1 MAPDRAA
8 RVALAVAA
16 ALLACVAGC
25 LHAPA
30 RGPSPERAEPAGPHV
45 EPDVVG
51 VVHVVRRG
59 ETVYRIAKTYALS
72 PDELMEVNGVEDARD
87 LEVGMELFVP
97 GAVQVL
103 EVPAASA
110 ADPVPLPRA
119 KSRPPAATPT
129 AIQSVR
135 PERSAAGAES
145 KGAGAESKGATSTPT
160 PTRPPPANPSSAK
173 RPPLLANADSPRLGW
188 PVQGLLYSRY
198 GLREGQR
205 HDGIDIAAPEGT
217 PVGAAAAGTVVYAG
231 RQAGYGAIVI
241 LRHAAGFL
249 TVYAHA
255 SALLVEQGQAVA
267 AGQPIARVGRSGR
280 TTGPHLHFEVREGT
294 RPRNPLLYLP

>member
-8 RVALAVAA
+8 RLAVAA
-16 ALLACVAGC
+16 ALLASVAGC
-25 LHAPA
+25 VHPPA
-30 RGPSPERAEPAGPHV
+30 RGPAPERAEVAGPHV

-59 ETVYRIAKTYALS
+59 ETVYRIARTYALS
-72 PDELMEVNGVEDARD
+72 PDELMEVNGVEDPRD

-97 GAVQVL
+97 GAMQVL

-119 KSRPPAATPT
+119 KSRPATAAATQTQTPT
-129 AIQSVR
+129 PTPTST
-135 PERSAAGAES
+135 P
-145 KGAGAESKGATSTPT
+145 TSTPT
-160 PTRPPPANPSSAK
+160 PTRHPSPTAPQTAK
-173 RPPLLANADSPRLGW
+173 RPPLVANAESARLGW

-241 LRHAAGFL
+241 LRHAAGLL

-267 AGQPIARVGRSGR
+267 AGQPIAKVGRSGR

>member
-8 RVALAVAA
+8 RLALAAAVVAS
-16 ALLACVAGC
+16 VAGC
-25 LHAPA
+25 LHPPA
-30 RGPSPERAEPAGPHV
+30 RGPAPERADAAGPHV

-59 ETVYRIAKTYALS
+59 ETAYRIAKTYGLS
-72 PDELMEVNGVEDARD
+72 PDELMEVNGVEDPRD

-97 GAVQVL
+97 GAMQVL

-119 KSRPPAATPT
+119 KARPPAATGT
-129 AIQSVR
+129 R
-135 PERSAAGAES
+135 PS
-145 KGAGAESKGATSTPT
+145 TSTST
-160 PTRPPPANPSSAK
+160 SKRVASAD
-173 RPPLLANADSPRLGW
+173 APRLGW

-241 LRHAAGFL
+241 LRHAAGLL

-267 AGQPIARVGRSGR
+267 AGQPIAKVGRSGR

>member
-1 MAPDRAA
+1 MAPERAA
-8 RVALAVAA
+8 RVALAA
-16 ALLACVAGC
+16 ALLAAVAGC
-25 LHAPA
+25 HHPPA
-30 RGPSPERAEPAGPHV
+30 RGPAPERAEGSAGPHV

-59 ETVYRIAKTYALS
+59 ETVYRIAKTYGLS
-72 PDELMEVNGVEDARD
+72 PDELMEVNGVEDPRD

-97 GAVQVL
+97 GAMQVL

-119 KSRPPAATPT
+119 KQRPPAAPT
-129 AIQSVR
+129 QTSRPSVH

-145 KGAGAESKGATSTPT
+145 KG
-160 PTRPPPANPSSAK
+160 PSSPPK
-173 RPPLLANADSPRLGW
+173 RVASAESPRLGW

-241 LRHAAGFL
+241 VRHAAGLL